1 MTIKL
6 NENELKTLNEI
17 NQKLIKLYSDFE
29 KVESYINDSAS
40 PGLEAIELASL
51 AGGYAGIALA
61 LGVSDDVSSNQS
73 TDEISYEYIKRCIA
87 IIQSNPT
94 YSFSLFSGLTGIL
107 ISLKFNSKNGQRY
120 KNIIEQLLQVIT
132 HNYKESLS
140 ISQANLINNTVT
152 TDDFDVILGWSGIL
166 RTLLEFDND
175 LYDTEL
181 NKIIE
186 DISLYLIKLGEFTN
200 DSKPCW
206 FIEYAQLSDIEKET
220 FVGGFYNNGMSHGI
234 SGVLASLSI
243 LYIKGYRF
251 NGLESSINNI
261 RTWLLQNILEHRGV
275 EYIPNVTVDNTNTNT
290 NTFNHR
296 DAWCY
301 GTPGVSTALFI
312 SAMTDENLY
321 IKEKSIEL
329 FKTFLKRA
337 SEEHKLISPTI
348 CHGFAGILMLC
359 IRLIEYGVS
368 DPEIL
373 EIANNVFQKLMSFYK
388 ENELI
393 LFPDYEIIE
402 NKRVEI
408 HKIGL
413 LEGVTGIFLI
423 IQSLLHDKN
432 EWDQIFLIS

>member
-1 MTIKL
+1 MTIRL

-29 KVESYINDSAS
+29 KVESYISDSAS
-40 PGLEAIELASL
+40 PGLEAIELVSL

-61 LGVSDDVSSNQS
+61 LGVSDDVTSNQS

-140 ISQANLINNTVT
+140 ISKDNLINNTVT
-152 TDDFDVILGWSGIL
+152 TDDFDVMLGWSGIL
-166 RTLLEFDND
+166 RVLLEFDND

-186 DISLYLIKLGEFTN
+186 DISLYLIELGTFTN
-200 DSKPCW
+200 NSKPRW

-220 FVGGFYNNGMSHGI
+220 FVEGFYNNGMSHGI

-261 RTWLLQNILEHRGV
+261 RTWLLQNILEHRGI
-275 EYIPNVTVDNTNTNT
+275 EYIPNVTVDNNT
-290 NTFNHR
+290 TFNHR

-312 SAMTDENLY
+312 SAMTDENFY

-348 CHGFAGILMLC
+348 CHGFAGILILC
-359 IRLIEYGVS
+359 IRLIKYGVS
-368 DPEIL
+368 DPEIA
-373 EIANNVFQKLMSFYK
+373 EMANDIFRKLMSFYK
-388 ENELI
+388 DNESI
-393 LFPDYEIIE
+393 LFPDYEIIGKE
-402 NKRVEI
+402 IVEI